1 MANIEVLINGVSIAP
16 PASTGGVCNW
26 LKKTINWS
34 SGVSTTAEIC
44 IYDRSIISAGNDFA
58 IDDISFKE
66 SSATCNLSK
75 SVTVTIPNPINLIIT
90 NPSFVCSPGSVDITQ
105 PSITAGSTTGTVIS
119 YWRDAAGTVP
129 LLNPNSITLSGTY
142 YIKSTIAPC
151 SVIKPVVVDILTN
164 NTISLSSGVGTNAQ
178 TVSINT
184 PITTITYNTTGAT
197 GATFLGLPSGVNG
210 VWSANTVTISGTPSV
225 SVGSPYSYTVTLTGG
240 CGIIST
246 TGTISVNPNNTI
258 SLSSA
263 VGTNAQT
270 VCINAPITTI
280 TYTTTEI
287 QGHVLRG
294 FHQGL
299 MAFGQPIQ

>member
-1 MANIEVLINGVSIAP
+1 MMVADGSIVNGGNDRVWCQTVAVKPGQNYVFSYWSESIQSATLANIEVLINGVSIAP

-178 TVSINT
+178 TRVLIHLLLLLR
-184 PITTITYNTTGAT
+184 IT
-197 GATFLGLPSGVNG
+197 LQEV
-210 VWSANTVTISGTPSV
+210 
-225 SVGSPYSYTVTLTGG
+225 
-240 CGIIST
+240 
-246 TGTISVNPNNTI
+246 
-258 SLSSA
+258 
-263 VGTNAQT
+263 Q
-270 VCINAPITTI
+270 
-280 TYTTTEI
+280 E
-287 QGHVLRG
+287 LRS
-294 FHQGL
+294 
-299 MAFGQPIQ
+299 